1 MKALRKNLLAIAALT
16 ALSVPLAVSANPWGA
31 PASMGESCPMVDGGD
46 FGPMMG
52 GMGAR
57 QQRAMMRQYHA
68 ERMELLAARLK
79 LKPEQEALWQSFL
92 TAQDTHRQAKF
103 RARREMR
110 RSQDETAQ
118 AYFEGRVKF
127 MEQNLASMKTLNK
140 AASDLY
146 AALDATQKQVMDK
159 FFTQSRPAMR
169 DGERRM
175 GRRAMDAANQPANP
189 NATDNQP
196 AAADD
201 DSDDQ

>member
-16 ALSVPLAVSANPWGA
+16 ALSAPLAVSANPWGG
-31 PASMGESCPMVDGGD
+31 PDPMGESCPMMGAGNL
-46 FGPMMG
+46 GPMMG
-52 GMGAR
+52 GMGMR

-92 TAQDTHRQAKF
+92 SAQDTHRQAKF
-103 RARREMR
+103 RAMREMR

-118 AYFEGRVKF
+118 GHFEARVKF
-127 MEQNLASMKTLNK
+127 MEQNLASMKTVSK

-159 FFTQSRPAMR
+159 FFTERPAWR
-169 DGERRM
+169 GGERRM
-175 GRRAMDAANQPANP
+175 GRRAMDNAGQPVPQSPA
-189 NATDNQP
+189 DNQQQ
-196 AAADD
+196 AADGEGD
-201 DSDDQ
+201 EQ

>member
-31 PASMGESCPMVDGGD
+31 PAAMGESCPMMDGGD
-46 FGPMMG
+46 FEPMMG

-79 LKPEQEALWQSFL
+79 LKPEQEALWQGFL

-103 RARREMR
+103 RALREMR
-110 RSQDETAQ
+110 RNQDVTAP

-127 MEQNLASMKTLNK
+127 MEQNLASMKALNK
-140 AASDLY
+140 AATDLY
-146 AALDATQKQVMDK
+146 AGLDATQKQVMDK
-159 FFTQSRPAMR
+159 FFVDMRPAGR
-169 DGERRM
+169 SGERRGQRM
-175 GRRAMDAANQPANP
+175 MDNNAAPATP
-189 NATDNQP
+189 NAADNQEP
-196 AAADD
+196 AADE
-201 DSDDQ
+201 DSEE